1 MKAILVDDE
10 KNALEVLQ
18 ILLEEYCENIEI
30 IGMAN
35 GGNEAVELIRK
46 LKPDVVFLDIAMPH
60 KNGFEVLL
68 ETKDCN
74 YQTIFTTAFDQY
86 AIQAFKVAA
95 VDYLLKPIDAD
106 ELKSAVNKLRNH
118 KTNNENVVQM
128 VDDYIH
134 NRTIKIALP
143 LGDAYN
149 FYLPSEI
156 VRCESDSNYTHIYFS
171 NSKRITVAKTLKDID
186 ESLKGLGF
194 VRIHQSHLINRD
206 CIKGISRGDAGFVI
220 LNDDTRLPVS
230 RSKKES
236 FFETIRKI

>member
-10 KNALEVLQ
+10 NNAIEVLL
-18 ILLEEYCENIEI
+18 ILLKEYCKQIEI
-30 IGMAN
+30 IGVAN
-35 GGNEAVELIRK
+35 GGEQAVELIRK
-46 LKPDVVFLDIAMPH
+46 LNPDVVFLDIAMPH
-60 KNGFEVLL
+60 KNGFEVLM

-74 YQTIFTTAFDQY
+74 YQTIFTTAFDEY

-106 ELKSAVNKLRNH
+106 ELINAVSKL
-118 KTNNENVVQM
+118 KTSNSSNTHVVQM
-128 VDDYIH
+128 VDDFMQ
-134 NRTIKIALP
+134 NRNIKIALP

-156 VRCESDSNYTHIYFS
+156 VRCESDSNYTHIYFA

-186 ESLKGLGF
+186 ENLKGLGF

-206 CIKGISRGDAGFVI
+206 FIKGMSRGDAGFVI

-230 RSKKES
+230 RSKKDS
-236 FFETIRKI
+236 FFESIRKL